1 MPGLPAGLPDG
12 CVPCT
17 EGGILKY
24 DIVIIGAG
32 PAGSLAARTAAAAG
46 LKTLLIEKRSRIGW
60 PVRCGEGV
68 SPQTCQA
75 VGVTVKP
82 YHYVESTDFVSPGGT
97 RIRLST
103 PCYLIDRAQF
113 DQDLADHAVQHG
125 AELWLNA
132 RATRLIPRKKG
143 FAVAIKKDG
152 KTLILSPKVIIA
164 ADGVESEIARMVGKP
179 ALKLSEVGTAAAVV
193 VEGLIPE
200 PEAMLQHYFGDP
212 SFGYFWAFPK
222 GHGLANIGVG
232 WIAGKMTRVNPIDVL
247 RQKLSTPEYKQA
259 KVLHYTSGA
268 VPMTRR
274 LRPLHEK
281 NVLFVGDAARLSNP
295 IIGDGMTPALLSG
308 VLAGKAAVES
318 VLADDP
324 RIFATYD
331 AEWARQSSFGTTLED
346 MQAAFFK
353 LQRTLLA
360 LPTDKRTAALELL
373 WISAKTE
380 NKFPFSIS
388 NARLSLL

>member
-1 MPGLPAGLPDG
+1 M
-12 CVPCT
+12 
-17 EGGILKY
+17 KY

-46 LKTLLIEKRSRIGW
+46 LKTLLIEKRSRVGW

-75 VGVTVKP
+75 VGVTVKQ

-103 PCYLIDRAQF
+103 PCYLINRAQF

-132 RATRLIPRKKG
+132 RATRLVPRKQG
-143 FAVAIKKDG
+143 FAVAVERNG
-152 KTLILSPKVIIA
+152 KTVVLSPKVIIA
-164 ADGVESEIARMVGKP
+164 ADGVESEIARMAGKP

-193 VEGLIPE
+193 VEGLTPE

-222 GHGLANIGVG
+222 GRGLANIGVG
-232 WIAGKMTRVNPIDVL
+232 WIAGKSTRVKPIDVL
-247 RQKLSTPEYKQA
+247 RQKLSTPEYKKA
-259 KVLHYTSGA
+259 KILHYTSGA

-324 RIFATYD
+324 GLLATYD
-331 AEWARQSSFGTTLED
+331 AEWARQASFGTTLED
-346 MQAAFFK
+346 MQSCFFRI
-353 LQRTLLA
+353 QRSLLA
-360 LPTDKRTAALELL
+360 LTPEKRTAVLEKL
-373 WISAKTE
+373 WAAAKAT
-380 NKFPFSIS
+380 NAFPFSS
-388 NARLSLL
+388 FQS